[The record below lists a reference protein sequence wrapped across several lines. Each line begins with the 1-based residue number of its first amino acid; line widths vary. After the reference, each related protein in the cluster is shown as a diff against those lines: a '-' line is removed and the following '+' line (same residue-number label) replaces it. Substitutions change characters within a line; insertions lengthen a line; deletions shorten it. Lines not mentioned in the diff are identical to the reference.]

1 MATKTTILMGA
12 LIALGT
18 AGAFAYADSETKHEN
33 DAIAE
38 LAKTKVSLSQAVTVA
53 EQHVS
58 GKASRAAL
66 EDEHGRLVYNVEVA
80 SAKKVMDV
88 KVDSIDGKVISAKP
102 DKADA
107 EHEGQEEDEG

>member
-1 MATKTTILMGA
+1 MATKKTTLIGA
-12 LIALGT
+12 LMVLGT
-18 AGAFAYADSETKHEN
+18 AGAFAYADSEVKHEN

-38 LAKTKVSLSQAVTVA
+38 LAKTKVSLSQAITVA
-53 EQHVS
+53 ERHVS
-58 GKASRAAL
+58 GKASRASL
-66 EDEHGRLVYNVEVA
+66 EDENGRLVYNVEVA

-88 KVDSIDGKVISAKP
+88 QVDSIDGKVISAKP

>member
-1 MATKTTILMGA
+1 MAKKTIILMGT

-18 AGAFAYADSETKHEN
+18 AGAFAYASSEKKHEN

-38 LAKTKVSLSQAVTVA
+38 LAKTKVSLSQAISVA

-58 GKASRAAL
+58 GKASRASL

-88 KVDSIDGKVISAKP
+88 KVDSTNGKVISAKP

-107 EHEGQEEDEG
+107 EHEGQEEDGG

>member
-18 AGAFAYADSETKHEN
+18 VGAFAYADSEAKHEN
-33 DAIAE
+33 DAIAD
-38 LAKTKVSLSQAVTVA
+38 LAKTKVSLSQAITVA

-58 GKASRAAL
+58 GKASRASL
-66 EDEHGRLVYNVEVA
+66 EDENGRLVYEIEVA

-88 KVDSIDGKVISAKP
+88 KVDSADGKVISSKP

-107 EHEGQEEDEG
+107 EQEGQEEDEG